1 MRKVSSKYCTVSG
14 LLLGNVF
21 GKQPIGQAD
30 EETGG
35 IPSCFSN
42 RPSVIL
48 SPHDYSAN
56 LSHSFEMLPREE
68 MKLRHDARTKSRLA
82 NDYKAAWVPSR
93 PQTSL
98 S

>member
-1 MRKVSSKYCTVSG
+1 MSCTVIG
-14 LLLGNVF
+14 LPFGGFF
-21 GKQPIGQAD
+21 GKQPMGLAD
-30 EETGG
+30 EETGR

-42 RPSVIL
+42 PLSAFL

-68 MKLRHDARTKSRLA
+68 MKLRHDARTKPALA
-82 NDYKAAWVPSR
+82 NDYKAARIPSR